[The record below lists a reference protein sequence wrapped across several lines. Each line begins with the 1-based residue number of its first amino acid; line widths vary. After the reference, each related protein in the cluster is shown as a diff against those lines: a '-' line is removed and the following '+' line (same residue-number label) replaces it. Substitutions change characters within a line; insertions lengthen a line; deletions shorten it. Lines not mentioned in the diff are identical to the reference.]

1 METQEAIERLYNSFG
16 MDKVERNLAKRAQA
30 SQQQPMPLPPKP
42 VDIYQQKQDK
52 IVETN
57 KKQFPKGA
65 SQITNMAVAYVVDGH
80 GAEGLAR
87 AYKRARDDS
96 ESLKERGERERAEI
110 RRRQYMQEDFL
121 PAVEIVVNASSPDD
135 LLNSKRA
142 LEELDKYALLEG
154 SGKGYT
160 ASYIRQAY
168 GDQLGQVE
176 GRSDA
181 SVKLGVQRINMML
194 DGGQVRSAFSLASKL
209 KEQIDKGEKSSSDED
224 YEMLGRVVAYYS

>member
-1 METQEAIERLYNSFG
+1 MESIDDRIALITNQMFEESKAAR
-16 MDKVERNLAKRAQA
+16 
-30 SQQQPMPLPPKP
+30 P
-42 VDIYQQKQDK
+42 VDASEAPQLVDVYQQKQDK

-65 SQITNMAVAYVVDGH
+65 SQIANMAVTYVVDGH
-80 GAEGLAR
+80 GADGLAH

-96 ESLKERGERERAEI
+96 DSLKERGEKERAEI
-110 RRRQYMQEDFL
+110 RRQQYMQEDFL

-135 LLNSKRA
+135 VLNSKRA
-142 LEELDKYALLEG
+142 LEELDKYVLLEG

-168 GDQLGQVE
+168 GNQLGQVE

-181 SVKLGVQRINMML
+181 SVKLGVQRINLML
-194 DGGQVRSAFSLASKL
+194 DGGQIRSAVSLATKL
-209 KEQIDKGEKSSSDED
+209 KDQIDRGEKSSSDED
-224 YEMLGRVVAYYS
+224 YEMLGRVVAYYN